1 MSGNEWLA
9 VGKHPLAAEGF
20 RNILDAAM
28 HYRNYSNND
37 LLEPLPEAA
46 PPKAVVRSALFSCV
60 FLKSKPHMQNMFWQV
75 SSHPCF
81 WLESMCSVHVYVLMV
96 NIRARITQVS
106 TVGEVAYVIAYVRYC
121 VLPADNTG
129 YKAIIT
135 SKFTE
140 ICDSVKKWT
149 ASDDYTPHNLI
160 HIGG

>member
-1 MSGNEWLA
+1 
-9 VGKHPLAAEGF
+9 
-20 RNILDAAM
+20 
-28 HYRNYSNND
+28 
-37 LLEPLPEAA
+37 
-46 PPKAVVRSALFSCV
+46 
-60 FLKSKPHMQNMFWQV
+60 MQNMFWQV

-129 YKAIIT
+129 YKAIII
-135 SKFTE
+135 SRFAE

-149 ASDDYTPHNLI
+149 SLDDYTPHNLI